1 MTKQEFIEKWKNI
14 YGKELADNYHYLWEV
29 FYFKDK
35 SDFLFG
41 SAAKE
46 EFRNVDKTDAICI
59 QMWFDDD
66 VKLFNENDFD
76 DVYDLNDEG
85 IIPELFVVGK
95 DWSWSYIWPH
105 ESNDGEDGPFFIYR
119 KNQ

>member
-1 MTKQEFIEKWKNI
+1 MTKKEFIEKWQNI
-14 YGKELADNYHYLWEV
+14 FGKELADNYNYLWEV
-29 FYFKDK
+29 FYLKDK
-35 SDFLFG
+35 KDFSFG
-41 SAAKE
+41 LAAKG

-59 QMWFDDD
+59 QMWFDGN
-66 VKLFNENDFD
+66 VTTFNENDFD

-95 DWSWSYIWPH
+95 DWSWSYICPH